1 MEADPDR
8 LEQVSTPELVSCVLR
23 EARDLVRVEVE
34 LMRAD
39 VRAELIEAQRSA
51 VAFAVAGV
59 AGMLAFALGVTAV
72 VLALGGTWW
81 AALVVGIAV
90 AGVGA
95 GAARAGYVALPKD
108 FLSATRRRLQSDVD
122 RLKGHAI

>member
-1 MEADPDR
+1 MEPDPDP
-8 LEQVSTPELVSCVLR
+8 LEQVSTPELVSSVLR

-39 VRAELIEAQRSA
+39 VRAELVEAQRSA
-51 VAFAVAGV
+51 VAFTVAAM
-59 AGMLAFALGVTAV
+59 AGLLAMGLLVTAL
-72 VLALGGTWW
+72 VLALGGRWW

-90 AGVGA
+90 AGFGV

-108 FLSATRRRLQSDVD
+108 FLSATKRRLQTDVD
-122 RLKGHAI
+122 RLKRQAT